1 MSKSIFAQVLS
12 EKARK
17 EAQKIRCSEEYKE
30 LTEQYLLE
38 QIRRIGA
45 ADEYSAYNLLKE
57 ELRQTRA
64 KVDELEIKAQ
74 ENRSILGRMF
84 SLRLP
89 NFPPGGSLY
98 NIHDWAERRMEEDEL
113 SYPMI
118 TRLRALEN
126 LSYNKIMLQLSLAT
140 GSKGLQEALN
150 AILEKF
156 GWTRD
161 GLE

>member
-12 EKARK
+12 DKARK

-45 ADEYSAYNLLKE
+45 ADEYTAYNLLKE

-64 KVDELEIKAQ
+64 KADELEIKIQ
-74 ENRSILGRMF
+74 ESRSVLGRIF

-89 NFPPGGSLY
+89 NFPPGKSLY
-98 NIHDWAERRMEEDEL
+98 YIYDWAERKMGEDEL

-126 LSYNKIMLQLSLAT
+126 LSYNKIMLQFSLAT
-140 GSKGLQEALN
+140 GSKGLQEVLN
-150 AILEKF
+150 SILKEM
-156 GWTRD
+156 GWSRD
-161 GLE
+161 DL